1 MNSKT
6 TIPLAVRIAEVIA
19 WLHVTLFA
27 VFLLEGVHLGY
38 TGKGGGVGGAVVA
51 ALFGL
56 PLFSLPVGMVVA
68 LRNRKRVL
76 CLCLHAFVVFPVALI
91 LGGLFEFGVG
101 FAGDFDW
108 IVVTIW
114 LFVMLASSFALLVSP
129 EASHWFHQDHL
140 ERS

>member
-1 MNSKT
+1 MNNKT

-56 PLFSLPVGMVVA
+56 PLFSLPVWMVVA
-68 LRNRKRVL
+68 LRKRKRVL
-76 CLCLHAFVVFPVALI
+76 CLCLHAFVVFPVALAF
-91 LGGLFEFGVG
+91 LWLLE
-101 FAGDFDW
+101 AGIGSVQDFYLL
-108 IVVTIW
+108 VVTIG
-114 LFVMLASSFALLVSP
+114 LVVMLGLSFVLLFSP
-129 EASHWFHQDHL
+129 EASRWFHQGHL